1 MIKVS
6 NTELILSKDVIE
18 KAKHLGQMMME
29 AEEVKVYLQA
39 EEKIKSHERVQSLI
53 AEVKKK
59 QKEIVAFEQLK
70 YEPMIGKVQAELD
83 ELNGEL
89 DSIPVVQT
97 FQQAQMDVNYMLQL
111 VIGIIADTVSEK
123 INIETGG
130 EVAGG
135 CGTSGGT

>member
-6 NTELILSKDVIE
+6 NTELILSEDVIE
-18 KAKHLGQMMME
+18 KAKHLGDMLTE
-29 AEEVKVYLQA
+29 ADEVQVFLQA
-39 EEKIKSHERVQSLI
+39 ENKIKSHERVQSLI
-53 AEVKKK
+53 AEIKKK

-70 YEPMIGKVQAELD
+70 YEPMISKVQAELD
-83 ELNGEL
+83 ELNAEL

-97 FQQAQMDVNYMLQL
+97 FKQSQVDVNYMLQL

-130 EVAGG
+130 ELASG
-135 CGTSGGT
+135 CGTSGG